1 MNQRSNLMK
10 RPSILKDDK
19 GVVIVV
25 ALLLLLIL
33 TLIGINAI
41 HSSVFE
47 VKLSGNERVRN
58 IAFYAAEGG
67 IGVGLDQLPT
77 LSAYSG
83 TIGSDGTYR
92 SGTLNDSS
100 PQPLKD
106 LGLINKPGFEG
117 TWEFKRFQIN
127 ATGESSGARK
137 EIEVQVVFGPYPSGT
152 SYNN

>member
-1 MNQRSNLMK
+1 MNQRGNLMK
-10 RPSILKDDK
+10 GLFVLKEEK
-19 GVVIVV
+19 GVVFVV
-25 ALLLLLIL
+25 TLLLLLIL

-41 HSSVFE
+41 NSSVFE
-47 VKLSGNERVRN
+47 TKLSGNERVRN

-67 IGVGLDQLPT
+67 IGAGLDQLPT
-77 LSAYSG
+77 LTAYSG
-83 TIGSDGTYR
+83 MIGSDGVYR
-92 SGTLNDSS
+92 SGALNDSS

-106 LGLINKPGFEG
+106 LGLINKSGFEG

-127 ATGESSGARK
+127 ATGESLGARK